1 MERNIERIAIALES
15 IVKLME
21 AEDLRRRRR
30 TLNEKKEN
38 KAAIKR
44 SKDIESK
51 TIKAILKK
59 SKTKE

>member
-15 IVKLME
+15 LVKLME

-38 KAAIKR
+38 KAAAKR

>member
-21 AEDLRRRRR
+21 AEDLRR
-30 TLNEKKEN
+30 
-38 KAAIKR
+38 
-44 SKDIESK
+44 